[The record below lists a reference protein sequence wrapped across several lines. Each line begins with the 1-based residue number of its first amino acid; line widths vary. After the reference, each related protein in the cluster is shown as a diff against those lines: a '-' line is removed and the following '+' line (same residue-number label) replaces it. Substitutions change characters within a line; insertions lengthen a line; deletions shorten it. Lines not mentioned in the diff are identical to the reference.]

1 MHKYQVA
8 ELLNCVVASVNSG
21 FENTPHQGVHDSQ
34 CKISKMKCTR
44 IKRCSPFPQ
53 KPFPLLLI
61 VH

>member
-8 ELLNCVVASVNSG
+8 ELLNRVVASINSG

-34 CKISKMKCTR
+34 SNISKIKYTR
-44 IKRCSPFPQ
+44 IKRCNPFPQ